1 MNNTSS
7 NTSGTA
13 PTGWMALLTGVN
25 AIRTLALVGG
35 VALHAINLYI
45 GTTILPSV
53 VRDIGGLEFYAWN
66 TALFV
71 VASIISAAMATQVLG
86 KLGPRFAYVLG
97 AAIFAVGSLA
107 CALAPSMPVMLAGR
121 VVQGFGGGLLLALPY
136 AMIRLLYDEALW
148 SRAIGLL
155 SGMWGV
161 ATLVGPAI
169 GGVFAQMNAWRWA
182 FGALIPA
189 AALFTMLA
197 VCVIPRHNTASNP
210 PTSVPWMQLFLL
222 AGAVFAV
229 SAGSVSTG
237 VAWNAAGVGTAI
249 ALSALLVIVDKR
261 AANRL
266 LPQDAFRPGALG
278 ALYLAMGLLGM
289 TVTSTEIFS
298 PLFFQVLHA
307 QTPLVSGY
315 LAAIMSAGWTLGSL
329 ISSSA
334 TGTRASL
341 AIRVAPVLALAGLV
355 GMAVLM
361 PAPSNG
367 GWQVLAPICAAMVAV
382 GFAVGIAWPH
392 LSTRVLQIAPPG
404 EEDLAASSI
413 MTVELFA
420 TAMGAALAGMVANL
434 GGLANPGGV
443 PGTAGAAQWLFAM
456 FALAPALCLLTSRQ
470 TAKSDPPALRQTA
483 DSAA

>member
-1 MNNTSS
+1 MSS
-7 NTSGTA
+7 P
-13 PTGWMALLTGVN
+13 PTGWAALLTGVN
-25 AIRTLALVGG
+25 AVRTLALVGG

-121 VVQGFGGGLLLALPY
+121 IVQGFGGGLLLALPY

-169 GGVFAQMNAWRWA
+169 GGVFAQMDAWRMA

-189 AALFTMLA
+189 AVLFTLLA
-197 VCVIPRHNTASNP
+197 AGVIPRRNTPSSP
-210 PTSVPWMQLFLL
+210 VSPVPWLQLFLL
-222 AGAVFAV
+222 AGAVLAV
-229 SAGSVSTG
+229 SAGSVSSQLAWNTGG
-237 VAWNAAGVGTAI
+237 VAMAI
-249 ALSALLVIVDKR
+249 ALSALLVMVDKR
-261 AANRL
+261 AIKRL
-266 LPQDAFRPGALG
+266 LPKDAFRPGTLG
-278 ALYLAMGLLGM
+278 ALYLAMALLAM
-289 TVTSTEIFS
+289 MVTSTEIFS

-307 QTPLVSGY
+307 QTPLASGY

-334 TGTRASL
+334 TGSRARL
-341 AIRVAPVLALAGLV
+341 AIRIAPVLALAGLV

-361 PAPSNG
+361 PSPSDG
-367 GWQVLAPICAAMVAV
+367 SWQVLAPICIAMVAV

-392 LSTRVLQIAPPG
+392 LSTRVLQVAPQG

-420 TAMGAALAGMVANL
+420 TAMGAALAGMLANL
-434 GGLANPGGV
+434 GGLSSPGGV
-443 PGTAGAAQWLFAM
+443 PGTAGAAQWLFAA
-456 FALAPALCLLTSRQ
+456 FTLAPALCLLTSRK
-470 TAKSDPPALRQTA
+470 TADSDSTATRQTA
-483 DSAA
+483 DSTA

>member
-1 MNNTSS
+1 MSR
-7 NTSGTA
+7 A
-13 PTGWMALLTGVN
+13 PTGWAALLTGVN
-25 AIRTLALVGG
+25 AVRTLALVGG

-53 VRDIGGLEFYAWN
+53 VRDIGGLEYYAWN

-86 KLGPRFAYVLG
+86 RLGPRFAYVLG
-97 AAIFAVGSLA
+97 AAIFAAGSLA

-136 AMIRLLYDEALW
+136 AMIRLLYEEALW

-169 GGVFAQMNAWRWA
+169 GGVFAQMDAWRMA

-189 AALFTMLA
+189 AALFTVLA
-197 VCVIPRHNTASNP
+197 VCVIPRHNTVQSQPSQVAW
-210 PTSVPWMQLFLL
+210 TQLFLL

-229 SAGSVSTG
+229 SAGSVSTQA
-237 VAWNAAGVGTAI
+237 AWNAAGVGAAV
-249 ALSALLVIVDKR
+249 ALSALLVSIDKR
-261 AANRL
+261 ATNRL
-266 LPQDAFRPGALG
+266 LPRDAFRPGPMG

-307 QTPLVSGY
+307 QTPLASGY

-334 TGTRASL
+334 NGGRARL
-341 AIRVAPVLALAGLV
+341 AIRLAPVLALAGLV

-361 PAPSNG
+361 PSPSSGN
-367 GWQVLAPICAAMVAV
+367 WQVLAPLCIAMMAV

-392 LSTRVLQIAPPG
+392 LSTRVLQVAPQG

-420 TAMGAALAGMVANL
+420 TAMGAALAGMAANL
-434 GGLANPGGV
+434 GGLSSPVGV
-443 PGTAGAAQWLFAM
+443 PGTAGAAQWLFAV
-456 FALAPALCLLTSRQ
+456 FTIAPALCMLTSRQ
-470 TAKSDPPALRQTA
+470 TATPDSPATRQTA

>member
-1 MNNTSS
+1 MNTPSGNTP
-7 NTSGTA
+7 A
-13 PTGWMALLTGVN
+13 GWAALLAGVN
-25 AIRTLALVGG
+25 AVRTLALVGG

-53 VRDIGGLEFYAWN
+53 VRDIGGLAFYAWN

-97 AAIFAVGSLA
+97 AAIFAAGSLA

-169 GGVFAQMNAWRWA
+169 GGVFAQMDAWRWA

-189 AALFTMLA
+189 AALFAVLA
-197 VCVIPRHNTASNP
+197 VCAIPRRNTATSP
-210 PTSVPWMQLFLL
+210 PSSMPWTQLCLL

-229 SAGSVSTG
+229 SAGSVSPQ
-237 VAWNAAGVGTAI
+237 VAWNAAGVAVAI
-249 ALSALLVIVDKR
+249 ALSALLVMVDKR

-266 LPQDAFRPGALG
+266 LPKDALRPGAIG
-278 ALYLAMGLLGM
+278 ALYLAMALLAM
-289 TVTSTEIFS
+289 TVTSTEIFA

-307 QTPLVSGY
+307 QTPLASGY
-315 LAAIMSAGWTLGSL
+315 LAAIMSAGWTVGSL

-334 TGTRASL
+334 TGSRARL
-341 AIRVAPVLALAGLV
+341 AIRIAPVLALAGVV

-361 PAPSNG
+361 PSPSSGN
-367 GWQVLAPICAAMVAV
+367 WQVLAPICIAMVAV

-420 TAMGAALAGMVANL
+420 TAMGAALAGMLANV
-434 GGLANPGGV
+434 GGLSSPGGV
-443 PGTAGAAQWLFAM
+443 PGTSGAAQWLFAV
-456 FALAPALCLLTSRQ
+456 FAIAPALCLLTSRQ
-470 TAKSDPPALRQTA
+470 TAKSESPAIRRTA
-483 DSAA
+483 NSAT

>member
-1 MNNTSS
+1 MKTPS
-7 NTSGTA
+7 NK
-13 PTGWMALLTGVN
+13 PTGWAALLSGVN
-25 AIRTLALVGG
+25 AVRTLALVGG

-86 KLGPRFAYVLG
+86 KLGPRSAYVLG
-97 AAIFAVGSLA
+97 AAIFAVGSLT
-107 CALAPSMPVMLAGR
+107 CALAPSMPIMLAGR

-169 GGVFAQMNAWRWA
+169 GGVFAQMDAWRWA

-189 AALFTMLA
+189 AALFTVLA
-197 VCVIPRHNTASNP
+197 VCVIPRRNAVSSP
-210 PTSVPWMQLFLL
+210 PSSVPWTQLFLL
-222 AGAVFAV
+222 AGAVFTV
-229 SAGSVSTG
+229 SAGSVSTQ
-237 VAWNAAGVGTAI
+237 VAWNAAGVGAAV

-266 LPQDAFRPGALG
+266 LPRDAFRPGAMG

-307 QTPLVSGY
+307 QTPLASGY
-315 LAAIMSAGWTLGSL
+315 LAAIMSAGWTVGSL

-334 TGTRASL
+334 TGNRARL
-341 AIRVAPVLALAGLV
+341 AIRIAPVLALAGLV
-355 GMAVLM
+355 GMAFLM
-361 PAPSNG
+361 PAPSDG
-367 GWQVLAPICAAMVAV
+367 SWRVLVPICIAMVAV
-382 GFAVGIAWPH
+382 GFSVGIAWPH

-420 TAMGAALAGMVANL
+420 TAMGAALAGMLANL
-434 GGLANPGGV
+434 GGLTSPGGV
-443 PGTAGAAQWLFAM
+443 PGTAGAAQWLFTV
-456 FALAPALCLLTSRQ
+456 FVIAPALCLLTSRQ
-470 TAKSDPPALRQTA
+470 TTSQASPPSGRQPTA
-483 DSAA
+483 PHKA

>member
-1 MNNTSS
+1 MSS
-7 NTSGTA
+7 P
-13 PTGWMALLTGVN
+13 PTGWAALLTGVN
-25 AIRTLALVGG
+25 AVRTLALVGG

-97 AAIFAVGSLA
+97 AAIFALGSLA

-169 GGVFAQMNAWRWA
+169 GGVFAQMDAWRWA

-189 AALFTMLA
+189 AALFTLLA
-197 VCVIPRHNTASNP
+197 AGVIPRRNTASSP
-210 PTSVPWMQLFLL
+210 ASPVPWLQLFLL

-229 SAGSVSTG
+229 SAGSVSPQPAWNGGG
-237 VAWNAAGVGTAI
+237 VAVAI
-249 ALSALLVIVDKR
+249 ALSALLVMVDKR
-261 AANRL
+261 AAKRL
-266 LPQDAFRPGALG
+266 LPKDAFRPGVLG
-278 ALYLAMGLLGM
+278 ALYLAMALLAM
-289 TVTSTEIFS
+289 MVTSTEIFS

-307 QTPLVSGY
+307 QTPLASGY

-334 TGTRASL
+334 TGSRARL
-341 AIRVAPVLALAGLV
+341 AIRIAPVLALVGLT

-361 PAPSNG
+361 PSPSDG
-367 GWQVLAPICAAMVAV
+367 SWQVLAPICVAMVAV

-392 LSTRVLQIAPPG
+392 LSTRVLQIAPQG

-420 TAMGAALAGMVANL
+420 TAMGAALAGMLANL
-434 GGLANPGGV
+434 GGLSSPDGV
-443 PGTAGAAQWLFAM
+443 PGTAGAAQWLFAV
-456 FALAPALCLLTSRQ
+456 FTLAPALCLLTSRQ
-470 TAKSDPPALRQTA
+470 TTNPGSPATRQTA
-483 DSAA
+483 DGTA

>member
-1 MNNTSS
+1 M
-7 NTSGTA
+7 SGP
-13 PTGWMALLTGVN
+13 PTGWAALLTGVN
-25 AIRTLALVGG
+25 AVRTLALVGG

-97 AAIFAVGSLA
+97 AAIFALGSLA
-107 CALAPSMPVMLAGR
+107 CALAPSMPVMLGGR

-169 GGVFAQMNAWRWA
+169 GGVFAQMDAWRMA

-189 AALFTMLA
+189 AALFTLLA
-197 VCVIPRHNTASNP
+197 AGVIPRRNTLSNP
-210 PTSVPWMQLFLL
+210 ASPVPWLQLFLL

-229 SAGSVSTG
+229 SAGSVSPQA
-237 VAWNAAGVGTAI
+237 AWNAGGVAVAI
-249 ALSALLVIVDKR
+249 ALSILLVMVDKR
-261 AANRL
+261 AAKRL
-266 LPQDAFRPGALG
+266 LPKDAFRPGTLG
-278 ALYLAMGLLGM
+278 ALYLAMALLAM
-289 TVTSTEIFS
+289 MVTSTEIFS

-307 QTPLVSGY
+307 QTPLASGY

-334 TGTRASL
+334 TGGRARL

-361 PAPSNG
+361 PAPSDG
-367 GWQVLAPICAAMVAV
+367 SWQVLVPICIAMVAV

-392 LSTRVLQIAPPG
+392 LSTRVLQIAPQG

-434 GGLANPGGV
+434 GGLSNPGGV
-443 PGTAGAAQWLFAM
+443 PGTAGAAQWLFAV
-456 FALAPALCLLTSRQ
+456 FTIAPALCLLTSRQ
-470 TAKSDPPALRQTA
+470 TANTDSPATTQTA
-483 DSAA
+483 DGTA

>member
-1 MNNTSS
+1 MSR
-7 NTSGTA
+7 A
-13 PTGWMALLTGVN
+13 PTGWAALLTGVN
-25 AIRTLALVGG
+25 AVRTLALVGG

-53 VRDIGGLEFYAWN
+53 VRDIGGLEYYAWN

-71 VASIISAAMATQVLG
+71 VASIISAATATQVLG
-86 KLGPRFAYVLG
+86 KLGPRLAYVLG
-97 AAIFAVGSLA
+97 ALIFAAGSLA
-107 CALAPSMPVMLAGR
+107 CALAPSMAVMLAGR

-169 GGVFAQMNAWRWA
+169 GGVFAQMDAWRWA

-189 AALFTMLA
+189 AALFTLLA
-197 VCVIPRHNTASNP
+197 VCVIPRRNTATSSP
-210 PTSVPWMQLFLL
+210 SSVPWAQLCLL

-229 SAGSVSTG
+229 SAGSVSAQ
-237 VAWNAAGVGTAI
+237 VAWNAGGVAAAI

-266 LPQDAFRPGALG
+266 LPKDAFRPGAL
-278 ALYLAMGLLGM
+278 AMLYLAMALLAM
-289 TVTSTEIFS
+289 TVTSTEIFA

-307 QTPLVSGY
+307 QTPLASGY

-334 TGTRASL
+334 TGGRVRL
-341 AIRVAPVLALAGLV
+341 AIRGAPVLALAGMAAL
-355 GMAVLM
+355 AVLM
-361 PAPSNG
+361 PAPSEG
-367 GWQVLAPICAAMVAV
+367 SLRVLAPLCIAMVAV
-382 GFAVGIAWPH
+382 GLAVGIAWPH
-392 LSTRVLQIAPPG
+392 LSTRVLQIAPQG

-420 TAMGAALAGMVANL
+420 TAMGAALAGMAANL
-434 GGLANPGGV
+434 GGLSSPGGV
-443 PGTAGAAQWLFAM
+443 PGTAGAAHWLFSL
-456 FALAPALCLLTSRQ
+456 FALAPLLCLFTSRQ
-470 TAKSDPPALRQTA
+470 TAQGA
-483 DSAA
+483 SAALPSAAK

>member
-1 MNNTSS
+1 MSR
-7 NTSGTA
+7 A
-13 PTGWMALLTGVN
+13 PIGWSALLTGVN
-25 AIRTLALVGG
+25 AVRTLALVGG
-35 VALHAINLYI
+35 VALHAVNLYI

-53 VRDIGGLEFYAWN
+53 VRDIGGLEYYAWN

-97 AAIFAVGSLA
+97 ALIFAAGSLA

-136 AMIRLLYDEALW
+136 AMIRLLYEEALW

-169 GGVFAQMNAWRWA
+169 GGMFAQMGAWRWA

-189 AALFTMLA
+189 AALFTVLA
-197 VCVIPRHNTASNP
+197 VCVIPRHNTVQSQPSQVAW
-210 PTSVPWMQLFLL
+210 TQLFLL

-229 SAGSVSTG
+229 SAGSVSTQA
-237 VAWNAAGVGTAI
+237 AWNAAGVGAAV
-249 ALSALLVIVDKR
+249 ALSALLVIIDKR
-261 AANRL
+261 AINRL
-266 LPQDAFRPGALG
+266 LPRDAFRSGPMG

-307 QTPLVSGY
+307 QTPLASGY

-334 TGTRASL
+334 TGVRARL
-341 AIRVAPVLALAGLV
+341 AIRIAPVLALAGLV

-361 PAPSNG
+361 PSPSSGN
-367 GWQVLAPICAAMVAV
+367 WQVLAPLCIAMVAV

-392 LSTRVLQIAPPG
+392 LSTRVLQIAPQG

-420 TAMGAALAGMVANL
+420 TAMGAALAGMAANL
-434 GGLANPGGV
+434 GGLSSPGGV
-443 PGTAGAAQWLFAM
+443 PGTAGAAQWLFAVFTM
-456 FALAPALCLLTSRQ
+456 APALCMLTSRQ
-470 TAKSDPPALRQTA
+470 TATPDSPATRQTA

>member
-1 MNNTSS
+1 MSS
-7 NTSGTA
+7 A
-13 PTGWMALLTGVN
+13 PTGWAALLSGVN
-25 AIRTLALVGG
+25 AVRTLALVGG

-107 CALAPSMPVMLAGR
+107 CALAPSMPVMLVGR

-169 GGVFAQMNAWRWA
+169 GGVFAQMDAWRWA

-189 AALFTMLA
+189 AALFTVLA
-197 VCVIPRHNTASNP
+197 VGVIPRRNTAESQSSP
-210 PTSVPWMQLFLL
+210 VAWTQLFLL

-229 SAGSVSTG
+229 SAGSVSSQ
-237 VAWNAAGVGTAI
+237 VVWNAAGVGAAI
-249 ALSALLVIVDKR
+249 ALSALLVIVDKH
-261 AANRL
+261 ATNHL
-266 LPQDAFRPGALG
+266 LPKDAFRPGAMG

-307 QTPLVSGY
+307 QTPLASGY
-315 LAAIMSAGWTLGSL
+315 LAAIMSAGWTVGSL

-334 TGTRASL
+334 TDSRARL
-341 AIRVAPVLALAGLV
+341 AIRIAPVLALAGLV

-367 GWQVLAPICAAMVAV
+367 GWHVLAPICAAMVAV

-392 LSTRVLQIAPPG
+392 LSTRVLQIAPQG

-420 TAMGAALAGMVANL
+420 TAMGAALAGMLANL
-434 GGLANPGGV
+434 GGLTQPGGV
-443 PGTAGAAQWLFAM
+443 PGTAGAAQWLFVA
-456 FALAPALCLLTSRQ
+456 FALAPALCLITSRQ
-470 TAKSDPPALRQTA
+470 TTRSGTPVIRRTA
-483 DSAA
+483 DKPA

>member
-1 MNNTSS
+1 MNTSS
-7 NTSGTA
+7 GNTPA
-13 PTGWMALLTGVN
+13 GWAALLAGVN
-25 AIRTLALVGG
+25 AVRTLALVGG

-53 VRDIGGLEFYAWN
+53 VRDIGGLAFYAWN

-97 AAIFAVGSLA
+97 AAIFAAGSLA

-169 GGVFAQMNAWRWA
+169 GGVFAQMDAWRWA

-189 AALFTMLA
+189 AALFTVLA
-197 VCVIPRHNTASNP
+197 VCVIPRRNTATSP
-210 PTSVPWMQLFLL
+210 PSSMPWTQLCLL

-229 SAGSVSTG
+229 SAGSVSPQA
-237 VAWNAAGVGTAI
+237 AWNAAGVAVAI
-249 ALSALLVIVDKR
+249 ALSALLVMVDKR

-266 LPQDAFRPGALG
+266 LPKDALRPGAIG
-278 ALYLAMGLLGM
+278 ALYLAMALLAM
-289 TVTSTEIFS
+289 TVTSTEIFA

-307 QTPLVSGY
+307 QTPLASGY
-315 LAAIMSAGWTLGSL
+315 LAAIMSAGWTVGSL

-334 TGTRASL
+334 TGSRARL
-341 AIRVAPVLALAGLV
+341 AIRIAPVLALAGVV

-361 PAPSNG
+361 PSPSSGN
-367 GWQVLAPICAAMVAV
+367 WQVLAPICIAMVAV

-420 TAMGAALAGMVANL
+420 TAMGAALAGMLANV
-434 GGLANPGGV
+434 GGLSSPGGV
-443 PGTAGAAQWLFAM
+443 PGTSGAAQWLFAV
-456 FALAPALCLLTSRQ
+456 FAIAPALCLLTSRQ
-470 TAKSDPPALRQTA
+470 TAKSESPAIRRTA
-483 DSAA
+483 NSAA

>member
-1 MNNTSS
+1 MSS
-7 NTSGTA
+7 A
-13 PTGWMALLTGVN
+13 PTGWAALLTGVN
-25 AIRTLALVGG
+25 AVRTLALVGG

-86 KLGPRFAYVLG
+86 KLGPRLAYVLG
-97 AAIFAVGSLA
+97 AAIFALGSLA

-169 GGVFAQMNAWRWA
+169 GGVFAQMDAWRVA

-189 AALFTMLA
+189 AALFTLLA
-197 VCVIPRHNTASNP
+197 VSVIPRRNTSSNP
-210 PTSVPWMQLFLL
+210 ASPVPWAQLFLL

-229 SAGSVSTG
+229 SAGSVSPQ
-237 VAWNAAGVGTAI
+237 VAWNAGGVAVAT
-249 ALSALLVIVDKR
+249 ALSALLVMVDKR
-261 AANRL
+261 ASKRL
-266 LPQDAFRPGALG
+266 LPKDAFSPGTLG
-278 ALYLAMGLLGM
+278 ALYLAMALLAM
-289 TVTSTEIFS
+289 MVTSTEIFS

-307 QTPLVSGY
+307 QTPLASGY

-334 TGTRASL
+334 TGGRARL
-341 AIRVAPVLALAGLV
+341 AIHIAPVLALAGLV

-361 PAPSNG
+361 PSPSDG
-367 GWQVLAPICAAMVAV
+367 SWQVLAPICIAMVAV

-392 LSTRVLQIAPPG
+392 LSTRVLQIAPQG

-420 TAMGAALAGMVANL
+420 TAMGAALAGMLANL
-434 GGLANPGGV
+434 GGLTSPGGV
-443 PGTAGAAQWLFAM
+443 PGTAGAAQWLFAV
-456 FALAPALCLLTSRQ
+456 FVIAPALCLLTSRQ
-470 TAKSDPPALRQTA
+470 TANTDSPATSQSA
-483 DSAA
+483 DRAA